1 MSFKMKHN
9 FALWLFVLSF
19 SIVLETTISNAAFI
33 PQKRMQQSIFS
44 NSMESSHVIRG
55 KNNMHFLTSDGV
67 NNNNNDSDDDDSKK
81 EEERSRNGDP
91 SSLLPSDHHESAARR
106 RERMVRMHE
115 EMQRFVHGSELQNLR
130 SDIAVLKESLQVA
143 LATDNIGRIIDLS
156 NAIETA
162 QEKDPEFVYSR
173 LLNKID
179 HIQQSMSFRKRNKLL
194 PKIIE
199 EAVAVR
205 KYIPRLNMEGLW
217 IGK

>member
-1 MSFKMKHN
+1 MLIVRPSKMKQN
-9 FALWLFVLSF
+9 FAVYLFVLSF
-19 SIVLETTISNAAFI
+19 SIVLEITISNAAFI
-33 PQKRMQQSIFS
+33 PQKMQQCVFS
-44 NSMESSHVIRG
+44 NLMESSHVCRG
-55 KNNMHFLTSDGV
+55 KNSIPFMASE
-67 NNNNNDSDDDDSKK
+67 NNDDSNQ
-81 EEERSRNGDP
+81 EEERSSTGDDDKSP
-91 SSLLPSDHHESAARR
+91 SWLLPSDHYESAAR

-115 EMQRFVHGSELQNLR
+115 EMERFVHGSELQNLR
-130 SDIAVLKESLQVA
+130 SDIAALKESLQVS

-173 LLNKID
+173 LLKKID
-179 HIQQSMSFRKRNKLL
+179 HIQKSTSFRKRNKLL
-194 PKIIE
+194 PKIVE